1 MRDSDL
7 RVVHFGSDAD
17 LIRQAVTESAE
28 IGSPDRLVSVD
39 IEQMAIPSL
48 DHADIRVVVFEV
60 GSASALDQLI
70 EVHEAYSGIPVLA
83 IVPEAATAETAIA
96 AGVTD
101 VFIRQD
107 GANEATL
114 LARRIEAVSGTHTR
128 EPSMN
133 ESTERLIDTI
143 DDLFYMIDTDGNLVR
158 WNDTFRDIA
167 GYDDSELAEMHAL
180 DFFTGTG
187 KDRIAEAIAEISK
200 TGSGFVEAAFV
211 SKDGTSTPIE
221 YTGALITDTEGSPQ
235 GIVGIGRDVT
245 DRREREDRLIRLRQS
260 VETITDNAPITLF
273 EVDPDGSISAIR
285 GETLAQ
291 YLDQPT
297 IRGVSIDECFA
308 GQPQLR
314 GDIEDALN
322 GDANHRLV
330 DIGASTL
337 ELWLQP
343 LLEET
348 GTVNR
353 VIGLVL
359 DVTAR
364 EERAKMLDQ
373 IQANAGE
380 VIWMS
385 TPGKESMDF
394 ISDSYADVWGRPPE
408 TLREDAMSFVEA
420 VHPDDRDRVEAALAE
435 QRTDPDAYEET
446 YRVVHPDGTVR
457 WVHDQAA
464 GVYEDGELTR
474 IVGIATDITVRKRR
488 EQELELKN
496 RAIETA
502 PVGIA
507 IHTTAEPPRPATYV
521 NEKFETIT
529 GYDRD
534 AVEDRSIAILAGEDT
549 DSGRVK
555 AIETAL
561 ETGSH
566 LSKVALFYRANGT
579 PFWGRVDIAPV
590 VGTDGDVTHV
600 VSFLQDVTESKEH
613 EQEIE
618 RHLAEFS
625 EVLAEDLG
633 IPLEEAK
640 AHLDTAIERG
650 SHDDI
655 QQAER
660 AVERVLSLVDDLT
673 TVHSFSVK
681 SRRVSEAIREKTAT
695 NTEQNE

>member
-1 MRDSDL
+1 VRDSEL
-7 RVVHFGSDAD
+7 AIVHIGSATD
-17 LIRQAVTESAE
+17 LIRQAVTAAPE
-28 IGSPDRLVSVD
+28 IGDPDCLVSVD
-39 IEQMAIPSL
+39 AEQTEIPSL
-48 DHADIRVVVFEV
+48 DRADIRAIVFEV
-60 GSASALDQLI
+60 DPGSAPDRLTDLQ
-70 EVHEAYSGIPVLA
+70 EAYPGTPILA
-83 IVPEAATAETAIA
+83 LVPEAAAAETAIA

-101 VFIRQD
+101 VFIRRD
-107 GANEATL
+107 GISEATL
-114 LARRIEAVSGTHTR
+114 LARRLVAVASTGTR
-128 EPSMN
+128 EPIIGN
-133 ESTERLIDTI
+133 STERLIDII
-143 DDLFYMIDTDGNLVR
+143 DDLFYVIDMDGNLVR
-158 WNDTFRDIA
+158 WNDTFRDIT
-167 GYDDSELAEMHAL
+167 GYEDSELGEMHAL
-180 DFFTGTG
+180 DFFTGSDE
-187 KDRIAEAIAEISK
+187 DRITEAIAKISK
-200 TGSGFVEAAFV
+200 TGSGSVEAAFV

-221 YTGALITDTEGSPQ
+221 YTGTLILDETGSPQ

-245 DRREREDRLIRLRQS
+245 ERREREDRLVRLRQS
-260 VETITDNAPITLF
+260 VETITDSAPLTLF
-273 EVDPDGSISAIR
+273 EIEPDGTVSGVR
-285 GETLAQ
+285 GETLARS
-291 YLDQPT
+291 LDQST
-297 IRGVSIDECFA
+297 IQGMSIDECFA
-308 GQPQLR
+308 DQPELCGSIR
-314 GDIEDALN
+314 DALDS
-322 GDANHRLV
+322 DATHGLV
-330 DIGASTL
+330 DIGSSTL

-348 GTVNR
+348 GTVKR

-364 EERAKMLDQ
+364 KERAKMLDQ

-385 TPGKESMDF
+385 TPGKDSMDF

-420 VHPDDRDRVEAALAE
+420 IHPDDRDRVEAALAE

-488 EQELELKN
+488 AQELELKN

-507 IHTTAEPPRPATYV
+507 IHTAAEPTRPVTYV
-521 NEKFETIT
+521 NEKFESIT

-534 AVEDRSIAILAGEDT
+534 ALEARSIATLAGADT
-549 DSGRVK
+549 DAERME
-555 AIETAL
+555 AIEAAL
-561 ETGSH
+561 DTGAHS
-566 LSKVALFYRANGT
+566 SEVAILYRANGA
-579 PFWGRVDIAPV
+579 PFWARVDIAPV
-590 VGTDGDVTHV
+590 VGADGDVTHV

-633 IPLEEAK
+633 VPLEEAQT
-640 AHLDTAIERG
+640 HLDTALESR
-650 SHDDI
+650 SHEDI
-655 QQAER
+655 QLAAQS
-660 AVERVLSLVDDLT
+660 VERVLSLVDDLT

-681 SRRVSEAIREKTAT
+681 SRRVSETIRDNAPAK
-695 NTEQNE
+695 TEQNE

>member
-1 MRDSDL
+1 VRDSDL

-17 LIRQAVTESAE
+17 LIRQAVAESAE

-39 IEQMAIPSL
+39 IEQREIPSL
-48 DHADIRVVVFEV
+48 DRADIRVVVFEV
-60 GSASALDQLI
+60 GPASALDQLI
-70 EVHEAYSGIPVLA
+70 EVHEAYSGIPFLA

-128 EPSMN
+128 EPSMG

-187 KDRIAEAIAEISK
+187 KDRIAEAIAEISE

-297 IRGVSIDECFA
+297 VRGVSIDECFA

-314 GDIEDALN
+314 GDIEDALS

-330 DIGASTL
+330 DIGTSTL

-507 IHTTAEPPRPATYV
+507 IHTTAEPPRPVTYV

-534 AVEDRSIAILAGEDT
+534 AVEDCSIAILAGEDT
-549 DSGRVK
+549 DSGRLE

-561 ETGSH
+561 ETGAH

-640 AHLDTAIERG
+640 AHLDTAIESG

>member
-1 MRDSDL
+1 MPVRDSEL
-7 RVVHFGSDAD
+7 AVVHIGSATD
-17 LIRQAVTESAE
+17 LVRQAVTAAPE
-28 IGSPDRLVSVD
+28 IGGPDCLVSVD
-39 IEQMAIPSL
+39 TERMEIPSL
-48 DHADIRVVVFEV
+48 DRADIRVIVFEV
-60 GSASALDQLI
+60 DPASELDRLTDLQA
-70 EVHEAYSGIPVLA
+70 AYPGIPCLA
-83 IVPEAATAETAIA
+83 IVPDAAAVETVIA
-96 AGVTD
+96 TGVTD
-101 VFIRQD
+101 VFVRRDSI
-107 GANEATL
+107 NEATL
-114 LARRIEAVSGTHTR
+114 LARRLAAVSATR
-128 EPSMN
+128 TRDSIVD
-133 ESTERLIDTI
+133 ESAERLIDTI
-143 DDLFYMIDTDGNLVR
+143 DDLFYVIDMDGNLVR

-167 GYDDSELAEMHAL
+167 GYDDSELGEMHAL
-180 DFFTGTG
+180 DFFTGF
-187 KDRIAEAIAEISK
+187 DEARITEAIEKISE
-200 TGSGFVEAAFV
+200 TGSGSVEAAFV

-221 YTGALITDTEGSPQ
+221 YTGTLIRDEEGDPQ

-245 DRREREDRLIRLRQS
+245 ARREREDQLLRLRQS
-260 VETITDNAPITLF
+260 VETITDNAPLALF
-273 EVDPDGSISAIR
+273 EIASDGTVSGVR
-285 GETLAQ
+285 GDALARC
-291 YLDQPT
+291 LDQPT
-297 IRGVSIDECFA
+297 VQGMSIDECFPD
-308 GQPQLR
+308 QSELR
-314 GDIEDALN
+314 SATEAALN
-322 GDANHRLV
+322 GEPNHRLV

-385 TPGKESMDF
+385 TPGKGSMDF
-394 ISDSYADVWGRPPE
+394 ITDSYADVWGRPPE
-408 TLREDAMSFVEA
+408 TLREDPMSFVEA
-420 VHPDDRDRVEAALAE
+420 IHHDDRDRVEAALAE
-435 QRTDPDAYEET
+435 QHTDPDAYEET

-507 IHTTAEPPRPATYV
+507 IHSTDEPTRPITYV
-521 NEKFETIT
+521 NEEFESIT

-534 AVEDRSIAILAGEDT
+534 ALEQSSVATLAGEDT
-549 DSGRVK
+549 DAGRIE
-555 AIETAL
+555 AIEAAL
-561 ETGSH
+561 ETGAHS
-566 LSKVALFYRANGT
+566 SEVAILYRANGV
-579 PFWGRVDIAPV
+579 PFWARVDIAPV

-600 VSFLQDVTESKEH
+600 VSFLQNVTESKEH

-633 IPLEEAK
+633 IPLEEAQT
-640 AHLDTAIERG
+640 HLDTALESG
-650 SHDDI
+650 SHEDI
-655 QQAER
+655 QR
-660 AVERVLSLVDDLT
+660 AAQSVERVLSLVDDLT

-681 SRRVSEAIREKTAT
+681 SRRVSEAIRDKPT
-695 NTEQNE
+695 TEQNE

>member
-1 MRDSDL
+1 MT
-7 RVVHFGSDAD
+7 VVHIGSATD
-17 LIRQAVTESAE
+17 LIHQAVTAASE
-28 IGSPDRLVSVD
+28 IGSPDCLVSVD
-39 IEQMAIPSL
+39 ADQLELSSL
-48 DHADIRVVVFEV
+48 DRAAIRVIVFEV
-60 GSASALDQLI
+60 DPESDLDRLNELLAAYP
-70 EVHEAYSGIPVLA
+70 EVPVLA
-83 IVPEAATAETAIA
+83 IVPEAAAVDTAIA
-96 AGVTD
+96 AGVAD
-101 VFIRQD
+101 VFIRRD
-107 GANEATL
+107 GINEATL
-114 LARRIEAVSGTHTR
+114 LARRIEAVAATR
-128 EPSMN
+128 TRDLRLG

-143 DDLFYMIDTDGNLVR
+143 DDLFYVIDMDGTLVR
-158 WNDTFRDIA
+158 WNDTFRDLT
-167 GYDDSELAEMHAL
+167 GYEDSELAEMHAF
-180 DFFTGTG
+180 DFFTGTD
-187 KDRIAEAIAEISK
+187 KDQIAEAIAKISEH
-200 TGSGFVEAAFV
+200 GSGFVEAALV

-221 YTGALITDTEGSPQ
+221 YTGTLITDTDGSPE
-235 GIVGIGRDVT
+235 GIVGIGRDVA
-245 DRREREDRLIRLRQS
+245 DRREREDRLVRLRQS
-260 VETITDNAPITLF
+260 VETITDNAPVTLF
-273 EVDPDGSISAIR
+273 EVDPDGTVSSVR
-285 GETLAQ
+285 GKTLARA
-291 YLDQPT
+291 LDQPT
-297 IRGVSIDECFA
+297 VQGLSLDECF
-308 GQPQLR
+308 GDQPEVQ
-314 GDIEDALN
+314 GDIEAALT
-322 GDANHRLV
+322 GDPNRRLV
-330 DIGASTL
+330 DIGTSTL

-385 TPGKESMDF
+385 TPGKEAMDF
-394 ISDSYADVWGRPPE
+394 ISDSYADIWGRPPD

-420 VHPDDRDRVEAALAE
+420 IHPDDRDRVEAALTE

-507 IHTTAEPPRPATYV
+507 IHTADEPTHQITYV
-521 NEKFETIT
+521 NEAFESIT

-534 AVEDRSIAILAGEDT
+534 ELTGRSIGLLAGEDT
-549 DSGRVK
+549 YSGR
-555 AIETAL
+555 IEAVVDAL
-561 ETGSH
+561 ETGAH
-566 LSKVALFYRANGT
+566 LSTVAIFYRANGT

-618 RHLAEFS
+618 RHLTEFS

-633 IPLEEAK
+633 IPLETAQT
-640 AHLDTAIERG
+640 HLDTALESG
-650 SHDDI
+650 SHEDI
-655 QQAER
+655 QQAEQS
-660 AVERVLSLVDDLT
+660 VNRVLSLVEDLT

-681 SRRVSEAIREKTAT
+681 SRRVSEAIRDKEPT